1 MGENM
6 QGQGRKAD
14 DQAAKAP
21 KVRDGIVKRGQTW
34 SYVIRV
40 RDPETG
46 LSKPR
51 WVGGFQSEAD
61 AKAARDQARVTARTG
76 QYVDRNPV
84 TVSSYLDQ
92 WIEAHAVE
100 VKPKTLHDYRHLID
114 RHIKPRIGGLRLQAV
129 RPAQITKLYR
139 DLLTAGGRSG
149 AGLSPRTVEY
159 VHAVLRKAFRD
170 AVLVDQ
176 LIPSSPVERAKR
188 PRKPVREPGQ
198 IWTPRQLRVFLAAAK
213 RHRLYAFYHLA
224 AYTGARR
231 GELLN
236 LRWRDVDLA
245 SAEIHIRG
253 SAAVIGG
260 TRIEGTTKSGRS
272 RTVSVDA
279 GTVEVLK
286 EHRSRQA
293 EERLLA
299 GPGWRAGDDYV
310 FTTGWGGPIHPDTVS
325 SLIAGVI
332 ETHNATVQ
340 ERGAG
345 EALPRVRLHD
355 LRHLH
360 ATTLLLA
367 GVPVHVVAARL
378 GYADPSVTLRVYAHV
393 IRDQV
398 AAAADVFARSIE
410 GGGTSAVSK
419 SVSKKAASAGVKG
432 SDLARSEGLEPPTF

>member
-1 MGENM
+1 MAQDM
-6 QGQGRKAD
+6 PGQVQRGGP
-14 DQAAKAP
+14 QMAKAP
-21 KVRDGIVKRGQTW
+21 RVRDGIVKRGQTW

-40 RDPETG
+40 KDPETG
-46 LSKPR
+46 RSKPK

-76 QYVDRNPV
+76 QYIDGNPV

-100 VKPKTLHDYRHLID
+100 VKPKTLQDYRHLID
-114 RHIKPRIGGLRLQAV
+114 RHVKPRIGALRLQAV

-176 LIPSSPVERAKR
+176 LLPSSPIERAKR
-188 PRKPVREPGQ
+188 PRKPIREPGE
-198 IWTPRQLRVFLAAAK
+198 IWTARQLRVFLTAAK
-213 RHRLYAFYHLA
+213 SHRLFAFYHLA

-236 LRWRDVDLA
+236 LRWRDIDLA
-245 SAEIHIRG
+245 SAEVNISG
-253 SAAVIGG
+253 STAVIGG
-260 TRIEGTTKSGRS
+260 ARIEGTTKSGRS
-272 RTVSVDA
+272 RKVSIDA

-286 EHRSRQA
+286 EHRSLQA

-299 GPGWRAGDDYV
+299 GPGWRASDDYV
-310 FTTGWGGPIHPDTVS
+310 FTTGWGGPVHPDTVS
-325 SLIAGVI
+325 SLVPDLI
-332 ETHNATVQ
+332 EAYNATARESGV
-340 ERGAG
+340 GKI
-345 EALPRVRLHD
+345 LPRARLHD

-378 GYADPSVTLRVYAHV
+378 GHADPSVTLRVYAHV

-398 AAAADVFARSIE
+398 AEAADIFARSVQADDMA
-410 GGGTSAVSK
+410 AVSK
-419 SVSKKAASAGVKG
+419 SVSKKPAAGRAAG
-432 SDLARSEGLEPPTF
+432 L